1 MAHMGLPSAEQLS
14 DHALS
19 VVVFGPGFGE
29 SIAIRAATDGEPVWA
44 VVDSA
49 RRQRRG
55 GSVNPAVDLL
65 AVHRARPSLVLLTH
79 PHSDH
84 TGGMTAVIEIAAPGA
99 TIGCIE
105 PLLETPS
112 PYAPPEDPDDLAAIS
127 RSQTKLA
134 HYAIRSAWSA
144 GHPKWSLLHDS
155 ARELAGWTLTVLH
168 PATAEID
175 DAIARFQAEQD
186 VNLNDLSASLLI
198 ERDDIALVLG
208 ADCEQAAWTAVAD
221 RMHPDDLLHTRPI
234 KVPHHGSREAIRP
247 VLIDRHAR
255 DPERALIV
263 TPFPRSGTLPRF
275 EEGQGVEWLLDAGA
289 VELTALPGVD
299 LVPAGVEVTLAAA
312 RQAMTTKDFEG
323 DPALQIRPQQPEDAP
338 QLRASPRDPHE
349 TWVMF
354 GIRSDGTV
362 ELTRGTHAV
371 RLVQ

>member
-1 MAHMGLPSAEQLS
+1 MGLPSAEQLS
-14 DHALS
+14 DHVLS

-29 SIAIRAATDGEPVWA
+29 SIAIRAATDDAAVWA

-49 RRQRRG
+49 RRERRG
-55 GSVNPAVDLL
+55 TSVNPAADLL
-65 AVHRARPSLVLLTH
+65 AAHDAQPALVLLTH
-79 PHSDH
+79 PHADH

-105 PLLETPS
+105 QVLETPS
-112 PYAPPEDPDDLAAIS
+112 PYAPSEDPDDLSAIS

-155 ARELAGWTLTVLH
+155 TRELAGWTWTVLH
-168 PATAEID
+168 PTDAEVD

-208 ADCEQAAWTAVAD
+208 ADCEQAAWTAVAG
-221 RMHPDDLLHTRPI
+221 RMHPNDLLHTRPI
-234 KVPHHGSREAIRP
+234 KVPHHGSREAIQP
-247 VLIDRHAR
+247 VLIDRHTR
-255 DPERALIV
+255 DPERALVV
-263 TPFPRSGTLPRF
+263 TPFPRSGALPRF

-299 LVPAGVEVTLAAA
+299 LVPTSERVTLAAA
-312 RQAMTTKDFEG
+312 RQAMGTKDFEG
-323 DPALQIRPQQPEDAP
+323 DPALQIRPQQQADAP
-338 QLRASPRDPHE
+338 QLRASVRDPYE
-349 TWVMF
+349 TWVML

-362 ELTRGTHAV
+362 EVTRGTHAV
-371 RLVQ
+371 QLVQ

>member
-1 MAHMGLPSAEQLS
+1 MAPMGLPSAEQLNE
-14 DHALS
+14 HALS

-29 SIAIRAATDGEPVWA
+29 SVAIRAATDGEPVWA

-49 RRQRRG
+49 RRERRG
-55 GSVNPAVDLL
+55 TSVNPVVDLL
-65 AVHRARPSLVLLTH
+65 AAHHARPSLVLLTH
-79 PHSDH
+79 PHADH
-84 TGGMTAVIEIAAPGA
+84 TGGMTTVVEIAAPGA

-112 PYAPPEDPDDLAAIS
+112 PYAPPEDPDDLAAVS

-144 GHPKWSLLHDS
+144 GHPKWSLLHDTT
-155 ARELAGWTLTVLH
+155 REFAGWTLTVLH
-168 PATAEID
+168 PAQEEID

-198 ERDDIALVLG
+198 ERDDTALVLG

-234 KVPHHGSREAIRP
+234 KVPHHGSREAIQP
-247 VLIDRHAR
+247 VLIDRHMR

-275 EEGQGVEWLLDAGA
+275 EEGQGAEWLLDAGA

-299 LVPAGVEVTLAAA
+299 LVPTGAEVTIAAV
-312 RQAMTTKDFEG
+312 REAMATKDFEG
-323 DPALQIRPQQPEDAP
+323 DRALQIRPQHSAGAP
-338 QLRASPRDPHE
+338 QLRASVRDPYE
-349 TWVMF
+349 TWVML
-354 GIRSDGTV
+354 GIRPDGAV
-362 ELTRGTHAV
+362 EVSRGTHAIQ
-371 RLVQ
+371 LVQ